1 MYNDYINNI
10 SKLYQTADK
19 ANNQYKSD
27 YYAKLLSTGEAD
39 REAMTNARRY
49 DMDTYAKAKAAK
61 LAMKQQAMKDVMEN
75 VYRADKRIGDWMM
88 WDRNRKLWE
97 ADITNKNPKKERS
110 VVSVKPTI
118 SITADGATSYS
129 PYNYDGYNNYVYPGV
144 LRDVTYQAPP
154 TVLQATDWRSPY
166 MRGTWGDLDYDWTK

>member
-10 SKLYQTADK
+10 AKLYQTADK
-19 ANNQYKSD
+19 ANNQYKAD
-27 YYAKLLSTGEAD
+27 YYTKLLSTGEAD

-49 DMDTYAKAKAAK
+49 DMDAYAKAKAAK

-97 ADITNKNPKKERS
+97 VDIKNRNPKKEQS
-110 VVSVKPTI
+110 TTSTTPAASTN
-118 SITADGATSYS
+118 TGDTTSYA
-129 PYNYDGYNNYVYPGV
+129 PFDYNGYSNYVYPGV
-144 LRDVTYQAPP
+144 IRDVAYQTP
-154 TVLQATDWRSPY
+154 TLLQMTDWRSPY
-166 MRGTWGDLDYDWTK
+166 MRGLWGNLDYNWTK